1 MDYSIELHRHTRE
14 QQASKS
20 TVAGAQH
27 GSTVREGTRHHKRWE
42 QQLDRMKTDLGG
54 RGRVQT
60 MAEEDT
66 GGRVTAARAAAGE
79 DGVLLSQTKPP
90 MPPKI
95 LKRREQHLKRMREA
109 LGSPALRFVEEEGG
123 EGQKQHPVYTL
134 CACCVLQ

>member
-1 MDYSIELHRHTRE
+1 M
-14 QQASKS
+14 
-20 TVAGAQH
+20 
-27 GSTVREGTRHHKRWE
+27 
-42 QQLDRMKTDLGG
+42 
-54 RGRVQT
+54 QT

-79 DGVLLSQTKPP
+79 DGVLLSQTEPP

-123 EGQKQHPVYTL
+123 EGQKQNPVYTL